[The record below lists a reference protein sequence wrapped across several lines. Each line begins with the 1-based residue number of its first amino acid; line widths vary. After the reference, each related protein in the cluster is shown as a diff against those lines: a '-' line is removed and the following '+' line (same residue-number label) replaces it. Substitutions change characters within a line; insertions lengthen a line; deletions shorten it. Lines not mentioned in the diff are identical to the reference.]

1 NAWMD
6 SYRTVLNRFETTVRN
21 WESWN
26 YIAFMVI
33 LLRKCLRKRKV

>member
-1 NAWMD
+1 
-6 SYRTVLNRFETTVRN
+6 TTVRN